1 MMERNLHRARI
12 ISSIAATA
20 ISLACGTNYVYS
32 AWAPQFADKLRLS
45 TTQSE
50 LIGVAGNL
58 GMYTMGVP
66 IGWVIDR
73 NGSRPAVM
81 LGSALLGIGYFG
93 LKVAFDQGD
102 GYVPLLFI
110 CSYLTGFG
118 GCMAFAASVKTSAL
132 NWPHHRGTATS
143 FPLAA
148 FGLSAFF
155 FSMFGEIAF
164 PGDTSAFLL
173 VLAVGTIGLTF
184 VGFFFL
190 KVWPHPNS
198 EHHHHN
204 HAGGSLGESGTPYQ
218 SVPGVLLADSTEL
231 RRTTSAPSRDQFVAK
246 TSSVHTDEEIG
257 SNSGEQNVV
266 ADGEGGVGDNLA
278 THPKTLD
285 TDVPRRG
292 DEEAADETS
301 SLMSRSSTASS
312 LPGEV
317 LVQSIDLDRSHRVDI
332 RGWNLLKN
340 TEFWQLFSIM
350 GILAGIGLMTI
361 NNIGHNT
368 NALWKHYDESVSEEF
383 LIGKQ
388 QMHVSILSV
397 GSFSGR
403 LLSGVGSDYL
413 VKNLKASRVWCLVI
427 SALVFCA
434 AQICALIIT
443 NPHFLLFISS
453 LSGLGYGY
461 AFGVFPSIV
470 AESFG
475 IHGLSQNWGFMTFSP
490 VLSGWIFNFFY
501 GQAFDAHSVVGPGG
515 ERTCLE
521 GIECYRPA
529 YFFTLG
535 ACGLGLL
542 VSLYVIRHQRL
553 QKLRE
558 AARGVGGE

>member
-218 SVPGVLLADSTEL
+218 SVP
-231 RRTTSAPSRDQFVAK
+231 
-246 TSSVHTDEEIG
+246 G